1 MKVVFLVL
9 PKGVRGVACSLGL
22 DGRRDRGKPIFIV
35 RDDLLQRAFRR
46 AGRFEALGDMC
57 GTWWVREFGKP
68 SVNGLG
74 LIAESESEILE
85 R

>member
-1 MKVVFLVL
+1 MKVVFPVL

-22 DGRRDRGKPIFIV
+22 DGRSDRGKVLFIV
-35 RDDLLQRAFRR
+35 RDDLLQRAFSR
-46 AGRFEALGDMC
+46 AGGFEALGAMC
-57 GTWWVREFGKP
+57 GSWWVREFGKP

-74 LIAESESEILE
+74 LIAESESAILE